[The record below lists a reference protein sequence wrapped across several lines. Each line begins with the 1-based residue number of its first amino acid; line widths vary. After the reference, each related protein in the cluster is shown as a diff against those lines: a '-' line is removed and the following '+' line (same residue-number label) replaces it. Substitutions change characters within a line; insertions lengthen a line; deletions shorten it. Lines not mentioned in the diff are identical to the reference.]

1 LIPSHT
7 TMHTSWLTRLR
18 PSRTGRAIRTDVASC
33 YVGNGLYYW
42 HIIDVAH
49 GLRRGHTHGRPPL
62 RQDRRTAAGGYA
74 ASGTEQV
81 APRRWR
87 RGPAIVDAQNGPHQE
102 VDDHARKQ
110 VNGLAV
116 LSRRDLDDLGLGQGQ
131 PERPPRPTLP
141 SRPSV
146 HACTTSGPPSTRRPL
161 DRITQPPR
169 HRDRRDS
176 VHQPRTLPLSD
187 AHRSIRVRDR
197 SVVSRGH
204 AIRTQSRP
212 RAVTVRHP
220 ITGHNNP
227 DHHGKLLASCG
238 VFA

>member
-1 LIPSHT
+1 MWRT
-7 TMHTSWLTRLR
+7 ACDAGTLTAVPLSAKIAAQLPAAMRR
-18 PSRTGRAIRTDVASC
+18 QGPSRWRHVDGGEARQSWTLRTV
-33 YVGNGLYYW
+33 
-42 HIIDVAH
+42 HIK
-49 GLRRGHTHGRPPL
+49 
-62 RQDRRTAAGGYA
+62 
-74 ASGTEQV
+74 
-81 APRRWR
+81 
-87 RGPAIVDAQNGPHQE
+87 E

-110 VNGLAV
+110 VKAV
-116 LSRRDLDDLGLGQGQ
+116 LSRRDLDDLGLGQAQ